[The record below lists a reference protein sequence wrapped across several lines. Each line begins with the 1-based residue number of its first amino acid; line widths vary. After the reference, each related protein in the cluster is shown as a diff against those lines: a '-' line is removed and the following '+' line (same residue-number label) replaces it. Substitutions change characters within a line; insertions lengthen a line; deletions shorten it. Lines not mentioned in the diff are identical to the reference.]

1 MSRKLFLPLTP
12 TDARPPTVDLMR
24 KRLGGRASTEPGAG
38 ELVTLVTA
46 QGLSRI
52 GVVLFVRGE
61 DFDIWIDSGVVRRA
75 RRSTLRPLDPLDPAA
90 ATEGELA
97 RLRDLNAIAR
107 DAQSF
112 AALVEGQRVYY
123 QHEAG
128 IGEGTLIEKCR
139 FGGLIERA
147 DRAVLGV
154 GFRRLSA
161 RPEPT
166 PN

>member
-12 TDARPPTVDLMR
+12 ADTRPPTVDVVR

-38 ELVTLVTA
+38 ELVALVTA

-52 GVVLFVRGE
+52 GAVLFVRGE

-75 RRSTLRPLDPLDPAA
+75 RRSALRPLDPASLSEA
-90 ATEGELA
+90 EHA
-97 RLRDLNAIAR
+97 RLRDLRAIAR

-112 AALVEGQRVYY
+112 AALVEGQRVHY
-123 QHEAG
+123 QHEGG
-128 IGEGTLIEKCR
+128 IDEGTLIEKCR
-139 FGGLIERA
+139 FGGLVERA
-147 DRAVLGV
+147 DGAVLGV

-161 RPEPT
+161 RPEPP

>member
-1 MSRKLFLPLTP
+1 MSRKFFLPLTP

-75 RRSTLRPLDPLDPAA
+75 RRSTLRPLDPAA

-112 AALVEGQRVYY
+112 AALVEGQRVHY

-128 IGEGTLIEKCR
+128 LGEGTLIEKCR

-147 DRAVLGV
+147 DGAVLGV
-154 GFRRLSA
+154 GFRRLFA
-161 RPEPT
+161 RPEPA

>member
-1 MSRKLFLPLTP
+1 MVRKLFLPLTL
-12 TDARPPTVDLMR
+12 TDARPPTVDLVR

-38 ELVTLVTA
+38 ELVTLVTE
-46 QGLSRI
+46 QGLCRT

-75 RRSTLRPLDPLDPAA
+75 RRATLRPLEPASA
-90 ATEGELA
+90 SEGELA
-97 RLRDLNAIAR
+97 RRKDLHAVAR

-112 AALVEGQRVYY
+112 AALVEGQRVHY

-147 DRAVLGV
+147 DGTVFGV
-154 GFRRLSA
+154 GFRRLWA
-161 RPEPT
+161 QRERAQ
-166 PN
+166 N